1 MAHLLDKMHPNF
13 FNVLSSPNKRMYL
26 DCIFII
32 YNSVDSIEESFQ
44 GDREYVVQRLIDYFD
59 DVALEEFVDVSEEE
73 RAGTSRQKAN
83 YVINVL
89 KNNGWI
95 GEEELGDYKTSINL
109 FDYSIKVINT
119 LDDIMH
125 ARQEEYTGEIFTIY
139 SILKAFNLNEG
150 IGVIEQAFL
159 KTNDLIRKLKTL
171 KANIYRYY
179 YDVTRQQKKED
190 LQNILEKLL
199 IEYKQNFFDQAYY
212 NLKTKDSLP
221 RYKRAILSEISKIYD
236 DVDLM
241 DTLAKNVL
249 DTKSIDNYNDA
260 FDYIESKLRF
270 IQDSF
275 SALDNLILDIDR
287 KNEQYIS
294 ATASKI
300 LFLTNHSDDIEG
312 VFNRLFKVVVDMD
325 EHDFD
330 YNEIL
335 NVSQIKNLDTESLYN
350 QRRRRVD
357 VDPDEIYIS
366 DDIIDDEDRKRRV
379 HQILRHSSYSKLEIN
394 KYVLNL
400 LNGETELKAS
410 DLNIENQE
418 DYIKLI
424 LIFLYSKSINMDY
437 DIETLNNEVL
447 NNFVSFK
454 DFIIKSKGN

>member
-13 FNVLSSPNKRMYL
+13 FSVLSSPNKRMYI

-32 YNSVDSIEESFQ
+32 YHSVDSIEESFQ

-59 DVALEEFVDVSEEE
+59 DVTLEEFVEEE
-73 RAGTSRQKAN
+73 EQTRTSRQKAN

-89 KNNGWI
+89 KDSGWI

-109 FDYSIKVINT
+109 FDYSIKIINT

-125 ARQEEYTGEIFTIY
+125 ARQEEYTGEIFSIF
-139 SILKAFNLNEG
+139 SILKAFNINEG

-199 IEYKQNFFDQAYY
+199 VEYKQNFFDQAYY

-221 RYKRAILSEISKIYD
+221 RYKRAILNEISKIYD

-241 DTLAKNVL
+241 DTLAKNVVE
-249 DTKSIDNYNDA
+249 TKNIEDYNEA
-260 FDYIESKLRF
+260 FEYIESKLRF

-275 SALDNLILDIDR
+275 TALDNLILDIDR

-312 VFNRLFKVVVDMD
+312 IFNRLFKVVVESD
-325 EHDFD
+325 EEEFDF
-330 YNEIL
+330 NQIL
-335 NVSQIKNLDTESLYN
+335 NVSQLRNLDTESLYN

-357 VDPDEIYIS
+357 VEPDELYIT
-366 DDIIDDEDRKRRV
+366 DDFIDDEDRKRRV
-379 HQILRHSSYSKLEIN
+379 HQILRHSAYSKLEIN
-394 KYVLNL
+394 KYVSNL
-400 LNGETELKAS
+400 LNGRQELKAS
-410 DLNIENQE
+410 ELSIVDQE

-437 DIETLNNEVL
+437 DIETLDEEVL

-454 DFIIKSKGN
+454 DFLIKGKGS